1 MRREF
6 SAGGLVV
13 RELDGRPHLAIVRVK
28 GGTVAAL
35 PKGHPDEGESMKE
48 AAVREVREETGLDAE
63 IAEKLGDVRYWY
75 TREGERVLKVVS
87 FYLCRYLGGTV
98 EDHDHEV
105 DAAEWIPLDDAPSRL
120 SYPGEQ
126 RIAATALERMS
137 DG

>member
-6 SAGGLVV
+6 SAGGPGVGEV
-13 RELDGRPHLAIVRVK
+13 GGRPPLAIVRVK
-28 GGTVAAL
+28 GGKVAAP
-35 PKGHPDEGESMKE
+35 PKGAPGGGGAGKEGG
-48 AAVREVREETGLDAE
+48 VREVREETGLDAE

-126 RIAATALERMS
+126 RIAVTAL
-137 DG
+137 